1 MGMLF
6 YYRANGENHVDD
18 TFQRLRLLE
27 ESLLETLAIFYP
39 LAGRYVEEGHFIDC
53 NDQGVEFV
61 HTKVYGQLDQLLQGD
76 WRSCDM
82 DLHGRLSEFPLG
94 LAGNP
99 LVVIQANVL
108 ECGRLMISL
117 HFTHKLGDAC
127 TMATFMNSWATA
139 RTRGIHELASP
150 HFELSSLFPVMGP
163 VQTQWLPS
171 PSGVKFTLNRFIFS
185 GAALSVV
192 KLAVAKNAR
201 VASVEVVCALIINE
215 LAQGAFGNFYTVIVA
230 RHTMDQNNLSFK
242 AFVEVIHEMF
252 SSAKTRFGAI
262 ADGEQAQGRVRS
274 DEENMVVCSSWCG
287 FPLYDVDFGWGK
299 PAFVS
304 NTCIPFRS
312 ILLIDSKS
320 EGAIDA
326 WISLSQEDKVLLEQ
340 DPDIVAFTS

>member
-1 MGMLF
+1 MSCIDVLQPPAHMGMLF
-6 YYRANGENHVDD
+6 YYRANGENLVED

-27 ESLLETLAIFYP
+27 ESLLETLAVFYP

-94 LAGNP
+94 LAGNS
-99 LVVIQANVL
+99 LVLIQANVL
-108 ECGRLMISL
+108 ECGGLVISL
-117 HFTHKLGDAC
+117 HLTHKLGDAC
-127 TMATFMNSWATA
+127 TMTTLMNSWATA

-171 PSGVKFTLNRFIFS
+171 PGGVKFTLNRFIFS
-185 GAALSVV
+185 GAALSGL
-192 KLAVAKNAR
+192 KLAVAKHACIAR
-201 VASVEVVCALIINE
+201 VE
-215 LAQGAFGNFYTVIVA
+215 GAFGNFYTMIVA
-230 RHTMDQNNLSFK
+230 RHSMDQNNLSFK

-262 ADGEQAQGRVRS
+262 ADREFVHGYGKGF
-274 DEENMVVCSSWCG
+274 CSKTS
-287 FPLYDVDFGWGK
+287 PGK
-299 PAFVS
+299 
-304 NTCIPFRS
+304 
-312 ILLIDSKS
+312 
-320 EGAIDA
+320 G
-326 WISLSQEDKVLLEQ
+326 SQ
-340 DPDIVAFTS
+340 